1 MSANHI
7 RYIRTCIYKHMR
19 NITYLHIHIILA
31 THRIRFTIYDSRFHK
46 LPIGC
51 FQMLTCSLFVTPMH
65 AMADLEQE
73 HTLARDV
80 YAFTWSPYRGT
91 QPMQS
96 KLLQLTIAGHTYP
109 AVHPIPICISLNT
122 SLQIADTHTHIHI
135 YIVNIYIR

>member
-80 YAFTWSPYRGT
+80 YACTWSPYRGT
-91 QPMQS
+91 QPRQS
-96 KLLQLTIAGHTYP
+96 KLLQLTSRSHLPSSTSYPYMYKPEYITPDCRHTHTY
-109 AVHPIPICISLNT
+109 T
-122 SLQIADTHTHIHI
+122 YI
-135 YIVNIYIR
+135 YS